1 MFLMFI
7 SNFENKSET
16 LRNAFVLPRNAIM
29 FNILVLIFLSIINKL
44 VVKTTG
50 NLKILALKV
59 IAAAHERRSLTRGSK
74 YSDLTWELFV
84 FVEERWSLRNR
95 KFDYIQ
101 LIVLISRDFYE

>member
-1 MFLMFI
+1 MGRD
-7 SNFENKSET
+7 NFENKSHT
-16 LRNAFVLPRNAIM
+16 LVLPRNAVT

-74 YSDLTWELFV
+74 YSDLTWEVFL
-84 FVEERWSLRNR
+84 FVEERWSLRNL
-95 KFDYIQ
+95 KFDYMQ